1 MTIEQQLIDH
11 IRQHSYADLPQ
22 DAIEAARREV
32 LWALGTALAGAGAEG
47 AERIVAFVRQQGGRE
62 EATVIGFGDRV
73 PAALAGLANGSFA
86 KALEYEDK
94 FWMDGSHGY
103 GIGPAVVPA
112 AFATAEHLGGVDGK
126 TFLAAVAL
134 ATDVQARLL
143 TGMPKCFDSGWNPT
157 YVLSVFGA
165 VMTAAK
171 LLDLDDEQFANAMG
185 IAYAQLAGNRQTNA
199 EGAYAIRMQMGFGV
213 RNGITAAQ
221 LAKLGITGAHNFLT
235 GPFGLYRLVYKD
247 DEVDLVAPTRDLGRA
262 FLGARLG
269 FKAWPCGAVAH
280 PVLDAVLS
288 VRIEDGI
295 TAESIEA
302 IHVFGTP
309 RLRIMAVPIEVKQ
322 NPTTHIEAEFS
333 IPWGIACVLIDG
345 RLSLSHFEHAALTDQ
360 RYTTIARKVHVHMDA
375 GQRDVWVEV
384 KLSDGR
390 VVKSP
395 RVVAPKGHPDNPQS
409 LEELIEKYRDCV
421 QHGPKPLPNERT
433 ERAKDLILR
442 LHELPDVSEAI
453 RLLA

>member
-1 MTIEQQLIDH
+1 MEQQLVDH
-11 IRQHSYADLPQ
+11 IRQHSYDDLPQ
-22 DAIEAARREV
+22 QAIEAARREV

-47 AERIVAFVRQQGGRE
+47 AERIMAFVRQQGGRE
-62 EATVIGFGDRV
+62 EATVLGFGDRV

-86 KALEYEDK
+86 KALEYQDK

-126 TFLAAVAL
+126 AFLTAVAL

-143 TGMPKCFDSGWNPT
+143 TGVPKCFDSGWNPT
-157 YVLSVFGA
+157 YVLAVFGA
-165 VMTAAK
+165 AMAAAK
-171 LLDLDDEQFANAMG
+171 LLDLDPEQFANAMG

-199 EGAYAIRMQMGFGV
+199 EGAYAIRLQMGFAV

-221 LAKLGITGAHNFLT
+221 LARLGITGPHHYLT
-235 GPFGLYRLVYKD
+235 GPFGLYRLIYTG
-247 DEVDLVAPTRDLGRA
+247 DELDPEAPLRDLGRT

-269 FKAWPCGAVAH
+269 FKAYPCGAVAH

-288 VRIEDGI
+288 VREHEGVS
-295 TAESIEA
+295 AESIET

-309 RLRIMAVPIEVKQ
+309 RLRIMAEPKEAKQ
-322 NPTTHIEAEFS
+322 NPRTHVEAEFS
-333 IPWGIACVLIDG
+333 IPWGVACVLVDG
-345 RLSLSHFEHAALTDQ
+345 RLSLSHFGRQALSDE
-360 RYTTIARKVHVHMDA
+360 RYAGLARKVETHMDA
-375 GQRDVWVEV
+375 RQRDVWVEL
-384 KLSDGR
+384 KLKDGR
-390 VVKSP
+390 TVKSP
-395 RVVAPKGHPDNPQS
+395 PVIAPKGHPDNPQS
-409 LEELIEKYRDCV
+409 LDELVEKYRDCV
-421 QHGPKPLPNERT
+421 QHGPKPLPKERT

-442 LHELPDVSEAI
+442 LQDVPDVGEVI